1 MKTNRYKQAMQA
13 EKIDEQKF
21 EELYKHLKIGVEV
34 QLTDTEAEKTV
45 KRRSKP
51 RLSAI
56 LAAALIIAAVCA
68 TTVAAVGNGGWRMR
82 EFYKERN
89 RPKGFTMME
98 NPDEN
103 DGDIA
108 ITAVSD
114 ANENSLIEPKLV
126 SIASDDLTM
135 VAIIEVDIK
144 DLDLPEDA
152 KNGNSV
158 GFYSVDS
165 NIDAN
170 DGYLPTLISKEGTVY
185 SYAYGISQIRKIPE
199 DVITIELVN
208 FGYDIGS
215 GFEVA
220 ASGTFRF
227 DIDTESI
234 DTLDDKVKIS
244 GRKQVNG
251 ATLQLKLTP
260 LGLTVYGSYSEQK
273 ALGLDG
279 DKYFLAVDKFKFR
292 KSDGSILC
300 DEEDW
305 FDTDLYQ
312 IILAVTGGADVDTD
326 VYYHNYSFIIPVD
339 ISEIEAVAVHDVW
352 FELGNAGAE
361 TSENTETPAV
371 TESSDD
377 SENAEGTVTFDE

>member
-1 MKTNRYKQAMQA
+1 MQA

-21 EELYKHLKIGVEV
+21 EELCERLKIGVEV
-34 QLTDTEAEKTV
+34 PRADTEAEKTV

-56 LAAALIIAAVCA
+56 LAAALIIAAICA
-68 TTVAAVGNGGWRMR
+68 TTVAAVGNCGWRMR

-103 DGDIA
+103 EGDIA

-126 SIASDDLTM
+126 SIASDGHT
-135 VAIIEVDIK
+135 VSAIVEVDIK
-144 DLDLPEDA
+144 DLDLPEEA
-152 KNGNSV
+152 KNSDSV
-158 GFYSVDS
+158 GFYSVYS
-165 NIDAN
+165 NLDYCN
-170 DGYLPTLISKEGTVY
+170 NYLPTLISKEGTVY
-185 SYAYGISQIRKIPE
+185 SYACSFSPIWTMPE
-199 DVITIELVN
+199 GSVTIELNN

-215 GFEVA
+215 GFEIA
-220 ASGTFRF
+220 ANGTFKF
-227 DIDTESI
+227 DIDSENI
-234 DTLDDKVKIS
+234 DTLGDKIKIS
-244 GRKQVNG
+244 GREQVKG
-251 ATLQLKLTP
+251 ATLQLQLSP
-260 LGLTVYGSYSEQK
+260 LGLTVYGSYSELK
-273 ALGLDG
+273 KLGLYD
-279 DKYFLAVDKFKFR
+279 DKYFLSQGDCFKFR
-292 KSDGSILC
+292 MSDGSILG
-300 DEEDW
+300 DEESF
-305 FDTDLYQ
+305 FDTDFYN
-312 IILAVTGGADVDTD
+312 IVTSVSGRSDIDTD
-326 VYYHNYSFIIPVD
+326 VSCFHYGFIMPVD